1 MRITR
6 LHLIAYGH
14 FTDRV
19 LDFGAEP
26 GFHLIYGHNEAGK
39 STTLRALSSVLFGY
53 PHEVVD
59 GFKHDAKD
67 IAIGADIS
75 AMNGRRLAFVR
86 KRRGKTALARP
97 DGSAIDESVV
107 SAFLGDVSRDVFEK
121 VFALNHQRLRD
132 HARGLL
138 AEGGSLGFSLAEAGS
153 GIAGLKAVL
162 DRLGEDRSKLFLAGG
177 TKPRLNEQIRRL
189 NELRKK
195 ARDRTVSPA
204 QYKKCQSEI
213 DKIEADFQTKR
224 DRQKMLVADIRRLER
239 IA

>member
-1 MRITR
+1 MRLTR

-19 LDFGAEP
+19 LAFGAEP
-26 GFHLIYGHNEAGK
+26 GFHLVYGDNEAGK
-39 STTLRALSSVLFGY
+39 GTTLRALSSVLFGY

-75 AMNGRRLAFVR
+75 ARDGRSLAFVR
-86 KRRGKTALARP
+86 SRRGKAARARP
-97 DGSAIDESVV
+97 DGSVIEEGAVKIL
-107 SAFLGDVSRDVFEK
+107 LGDVSRDVFEK
-121 VFALNHQRLRD
+121 VFALNHLRLRD

-162 DRLGEDRSKLFLAGG
+162 
-177 TKPRLNEQIRRL
+177 
-189 NELRKK
+189 
-195 ARDRTVSPA
+195 
-204 QYKKCQSEI
+204 
-213 DKIEADFQTKR
+213 
-224 DRQKMLVADIRRLER
+224 
-239 IA
+239 